1 VPNTKTY
8 ISAEMLGTVRVQHRQ
23 LRVPGH
29 WKKCRGA
36 SRVAVEEARS
46 HLSGFLSPGH
56 LEDLSTR
63 GGGGSKCRTLA
74 VADRRR
80 V

>member
-1 VPNTKTY
+1 
-8 ISAEMLGTVRVQHRQ
+8 MLGTVRVQHRQ

-46 HLSGFLSPGH
+46 HVSGFLSPGY

-63 GGGGSKCRTLA
+63 GGGGFEVPHVGGGRSPA
-74 VADRRR
+74 R
-80 V
+80 VTSL